1 LRSFIRE
8 SLKITDNKRGS
19 IMSASNHSK
28 LQSVPEVQAAIAA
41 GKKLFLAGSREA
53 LSQLPKGNWAGGTIC
68 YFMTEEGG
76 LVSEEK
82 IFATEMPE
90 FALQAKVVNY
100 GMENLPRLFSDAPE
114 NGITFLVVPAAT
126 RVLKAF
132 AEQAPTFDGFLMH
145 PVVGW
150 VSGVRMDR
158 LGQEMP
164 AVFNGST
171 GEVLENKA
179 VALHVALPANKQA
192 ELEIISI
199 FEGGNGEVIHFQEE
213 GFHAAGCLI
222 DGKPANLADYIT
234 AKGINTEFP
243 LVGDYCGCPVNVSIQ
258 NVDPVT
264 HCVDLYAP
272 VFPGVDYHF
281 AAPVEDYVSA
291 FAKEA
296 GATSA
301 GQAAP
306 DFACN
311 CILNFLYGKLEGK
324 KAGNMTGP
332 ITFGE
337 IAHQLL
343 NQTLVRMYL
352 RDV

>member
-1 LRSFIRE
+1 MLA
-8 SLKITDNKRGS
+8 TT
-19 IMSASNHSK
+19 HSR
-28 LQSVPEVQAAIAA
+28 LQSIEEVEAAITG
-41 GKKLFLAGSREA
+41 GKTLFLAGSREA
-53 LSQLPKGNWAGGTIC
+53 LSQLPRGSWVGGTIC

-76 LVSEEK
+76 LVSDDK
-82 IFATEMPE
+82 IFSTEVPE
-90 FALQAKVVNY
+90 FALEAKAVNY
-100 GMENLPRLFSDAPE
+100 GLGNLSYLYSDAPE
-114 NGITFLVVPAAT
+114 NGITFLIIPAAT
-126 RVLKAF
+126 RLLKVF
-132 AEQAPTFDGFLMH
+132 AEQAPSFDGFLMH

-158 LGQEMP
+158 IGKEMP
-164 AVFNGST
+164 AVFNGQT
-171 GEVLENKA
+171 GEVFENKA

-192 ELEIISI
+192 ELEIVSI
-199 FEGGNGEVIHFQEE
+199 FKGGDGDVIHFKDE
-213 GFHAAGCLI
+213 GFQAVGCTI
-222 DGKPANLADYIT
+222 NGKPVNLADYIV

-264 HCVDLYAP
+264 HCVELYAP
-272 VFPGVDYHF
+272 VFPGVDYRF
-281 AAPVEDYVSA
+281 AEPVEDYAKA
-291 FAKEA
+291 FAEVA
-296 GATSA
+296 DADQTE
-301 GQAAP
+301 P

-311 CILNFLYGKLEGK
+311 CVLNFIHGKLEGK
-324 KAGNMTGP
+324 KTGNVTGP